1 MTTAEAS
8 SSKMATPAAKAEAA
22 AADQYEMPWYVNV
35 SSFPPLDCGSAGLG
49 LRAKHDRVEK
59 YRPLLLDDIVG
70 NQETVSRLKVIAQ
83 EGNMPH
89 IIISVGYTFLRS

>member
-22 AADQYEMPWYVNV
+22 AADQYEMPWYVNA
-35 SSFPPLDCGSAGLG
+35 AGL
-49 LRAKHDRVEK
+49 LPSDHLSTDRDLTAKHDRVEK

-70 NQETVSRLKVIAQ
+70 NQETVSRLKVIAK